1 MSRTCNQICTIQT
14 GKAGV
19 ESRKHDFPNRF
30 PGAVLLSRII
40 WWMDSTYWRWS
51 LSVTAYQRLNNIFF
65 LFQPRLIFA
74 ISRLRWQLE
83 QSASNRC
90 TELAKIK
97 IVAKLEPFSLLNES
111 FLKAPINRKEAPK
124 WSSWALHGQ
133 NTINT
138 LLMFKK
144 KRPFTRGWKES

>member
-1 MSRTCNQICTIQT
+1 
-14 GKAGV
+14 
-19 ESRKHDFPNRF
+19 
-30 PGAVLLSRII
+30 
-40 WWMDSTYWRWS
+40 
-51 LSVTAYQRLNNIFF
+51 